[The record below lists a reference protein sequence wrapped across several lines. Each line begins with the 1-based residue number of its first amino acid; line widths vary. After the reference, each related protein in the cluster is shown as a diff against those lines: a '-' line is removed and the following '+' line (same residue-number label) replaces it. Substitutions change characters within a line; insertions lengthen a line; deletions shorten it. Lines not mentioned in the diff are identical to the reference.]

1 MAVVVGPGEGK
12 SMSRSEK
19 QWKDLS
25 FFGLTALAC
34 CLAILWLSGCNNTQS
49 DQQVQQQAAHDTEQ
63 VKSGARQAAADAKV
77 AAANAERKVNDIAA
91 GVKQGLHSNSASG
104 NGSDSGAI
112 DINDASQARLTKLPG
127 ITATRA
133 RRIVNNRPYAAPHDL
148 VSKGVLSEA
157 EYARIS
163 GQIVAG
169 NG

>member
-1 MAVVVGPGEGK
+1 
-12 SMSRSEK
+12 MSRSEK
-19 QWKDLS
+19 QWRELTV
-25 FFGLTALAC
+25 FGLTALAC
-34 CLAILWLSGCNNTQS
+34 CLALLWLSGCNNTKS

-91 GVKQGLHSNSASG
+91 GVKQGLHSNSSSSTASG
-104 NGSDSGAI
+104 ADAI
-112 DINDASQARLTKLPG
+112 DINAASQARLTTLPG
-127 ITATRA
+127 ITPTRA